1 MTATIRRLA
10 SLLGVAAVMA
20 VVLAVMAGILG
31 MHVMTAAHSAHT
43 SHAALQAAD
52 SSPAADMHGSAHR
65 GHATATPPS
74 RAMES
79 CFGSCPEMQDAGP
92 MCVLLAKTASLT
104 VFPPDGTA
112 HVEPSHAAGASP
124 AALYSYIPTSPTPC
138 DLSIS
143 RT

>member
-43 SHAALQAAD
+43 SHAVLQATD
-52 SSPAADMHGSAHR
+52 SSPAADTHGSAHR
-65 GHATATPPS
+65 GHATPPS
-74 RAMES
+74 LATES

-124 AALYSYIPTSPTPC
+124 AAFYSYIPTSPTPC